1 MRSLL
6 EVESRDQVEWESRLV
21 TWTGLEFLR
30 KTGGLDLFRKGLKW
44 SGQSCYDYNI
54 KVGDSSIFNQ
64 QISIG

>member
-21 TWTGLEFLR
+21 TWKGLEFLR

-44 SGQSCYDYNI
+44 SGQSCYDCNI
-54 KVGDSSIFNQ
+54 KVGDSSIFN
-64 QISIG
+64 